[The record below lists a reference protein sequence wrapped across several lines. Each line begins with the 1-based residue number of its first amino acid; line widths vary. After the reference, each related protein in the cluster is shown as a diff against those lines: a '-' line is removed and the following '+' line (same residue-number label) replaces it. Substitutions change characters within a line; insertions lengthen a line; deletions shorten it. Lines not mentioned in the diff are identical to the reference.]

1 MPDLPEAHIC
11 HFTSSR
17 VRLRIPARRHDRVFF
32 DTVKHQLSLWQGVKR
47 VEVNPATASVLI
59 HYSDGPAFLAEHY
72 ARNDL
77 FAVNDMTPE
86 GLVGTGVDGVAPRET
101 IAQRTRGGVVA
112 VDKAL
117 QRLSGG
123 QADLRSLVLLGL
135 LGTGVVQLLRGNVAV
150 SAITLFW
157 YAGDAMRLWRDD
169 QFGAPTTGGNGRT

>member
-1 MPDLPEAHIC
+1 MPDLPEAHVC

-17 VRLRIPARRHDRVFF
+17 VRLRIPERRRDHAFF
-32 DTVKHQLSLWQGVKR
+32 ESVKRQLSQWQGVER
-47 VEVNPATASVLI
+47 VEVNPATASVLV

-72 ARNDL
+72 AKNNL
-77 FAVNDMTPE
+77 FALGDIPSEQPTPE
-86 GLVGTGVDGVAPRET
+86 RLPVIS
-101 IAQRTRGGVVA
+101 IAQRTRGGVEA
-112 VDKAL
+112 FDKAV

-157 YAGDAMRLWRDD
+157 YAGDALRLWRDD
-169 QFGAPTTGGNGRT
+169 QFGAPVTGGHERT